1 MKILA
6 NQLTLPRQEENVAE
20 MLMTDKNIASRE
32 KAEKIIK
39 NTGFT
44 HLRICEKPSMNLFIE
59 RACASLSEPMI
70 EAIEG
75 ISAVIAVS
83 QSFEYVNPNHSSRIQ
98 AHLDLPADIQY
109 FDLVDGCNGFVKA
122 LTLLEGILKPTQKA
136 LIVTGELHSLITA
149 NTEVG
154 TRALLGDGIGF
165 TIIEKEDEPL
175 KALIRSNGKQG
186 CNITTQLHPPKAT
199 MNGVE
204 VFNFTHQEVAKLV
217 KQADWINFED
227 QDQVF
232 ILHQANQ
239 FIVKNIGRQLKIS
252 KQTPALFNCHKVGNL
267 SSASIPAWLANAAL
281 EAGTTIEESD
291 WQHGKK
297 LHCVGYGSGLSWGV
311 ATVTSAIT
319 SNEIVYI
326 DI

>member
-6 NQLTLPRQEENVAE
+6 NQLTLPLREEVVAAI
-20 MLMTDKNIASRE
+20 LMNHKSTATKE
-32 KAEKIIK
+32 KAEKIID

-44 HLRICEKPSMNLFIE
+44 HLRFCKKPSMNLFIDK
-59 RACASLSEPMI
+59 ACAELSVSMKETLK
-70 EAIEG
+70 G
-75 ISAVIAVS
+75 IKAVIAVS

-122 LTLLEGILKPTQKA
+122 ITLLEGILQPSEKA
-136 LIVTGELHSLITA
+136 LIVTGELHSLITE
-149 NTEVG
+149 NIEVG
-154 TRALLGDGIGF
+154 IRALLGDGLGF
-165 TIIEKEDEPL
+165 TIIEKELEPL
-175 KALIRSNGKQG
+175 NSLVRSNGKMG
-186 CNITTQLHPPKAT
+186 YNITTQTYPPKAT

-204 VFNFTHQEVAKLV
+204 VFNFTHLEVAKLI
-217 KQADWINFED
+217 KQADWVDFDGSD
-227 QDQVF
+227 QLF

-252 KQTPALFNCHKVGNL
+252 NQTPALFNCHKVGNL

-281 EAGTTIEESD
+281 EDSSWHQGT
-291 WQHGKK
+291 K
-297 LHCVGYGSGLSWGV
+297 LHCVGYGSGLSWGI
-311 ATVTSAIT
+311 ATLNSMIT

-326 DI
+326 DV

>member
-6 NQLTLPRQEENVAE
+6 NQLTLPLREEVVLD
-20 MLMTDKNIASRE
+20 MLASDKSIETTE
-32 KAEKIIK
+32 KAQKIIN

-44 HLRICEKPSMNLFIE
+44 HLRFCKKTSMNLFIE
-59 RACASLSEPMI
+59 KACAGLSPAMK
-70 EAIEG
+70 EALSDIK
-75 ISAVIAVS
+75 AVIAVS

-122 LTLLEGILKPTQKA
+122 LTLLEGILQPSQKA
-136 LIVTGELHSLITA
+136 LIVTGELHSLITE

-165 TIIEKEDEPL
+165 TIIEKEKEPL
-175 KALIRSNGKQG
+175 NALVRSNGKQG
-186 CNITTQLHPPKAT
+186 ANITTQLHPPKAT

-204 VFNFTHQEVAKLV
+204 VFNFTHQEVAKLI
-217 KQADWINFED
+217 KQANWIDFDDSN
-227 QDQVF
+227 QLF
-232 ILHQANQ
+232 ILHQANK

-281 EAGTTIEESD
+281 DDNSWQQGT
-291 WQHGKK
+291 K

-311 ATVTSAIT
+311 ATVNSMIT
-319 SNEIVYI
+319 SNEIVFI